1 MKLGHIVVPAIGL
14 VFLSLLLLA
23 PGFARDLRC
32 DPATGKIRVIYI
44 GDAIGVPNPFPI
56 LSQDPTL
63 SCTAV
68 YACTIHQT
76 VDMIRKSVRTY
87 MPRTYSQFLQNDV
100 IILSDANK
108 DAFRPEHFSWMKKG
122 VLEGGQG
129 LVMIGGAESFAEEGG
144 YPSWKPTGVADVLP
158 CDMIPTPPPFSGGY
172 LRIIDWSDEFIKSLP
187 FKQIGSYGVFHGSNN
202 IQPRPRAKL
211 VAELIMGTMKK
222 MPFLMWWDI
231 GKGRTMAESAD
242 WTPAGGNMFM
252 RWKYWGDYAINMCLF
267 LAGQKLPDDIETV
280 YAVRH
285 RLRETEE
292 ALNMLYNMVDIV
304 EKFGGSTVG
313 LNKMIV
319 DIQAQK
325 KKALQFYVQAKMED
339 ALAAFSKTL
348 KMCDDTMDQAIKARN
363 EAAFWIFFTEWCVV
377 TGTSL
382 FVGAMIWILMVKRRL
397 YKEVAVTRMRPS

>member
-1 MKLGHIVVPAIGL
+1 MKPRHPLILIGG
-14 VFLSLLLLA
+14 LLLLLSLFSLA
-23 PGFARDLRC
+23 ASGRELRS

-87 MPRTYSQFLQNDV
+87 MPRTYSRFLQNDV

-108 DAFRPEHFSWMKKG
+108 DAFRPEHFRWMKDG
-122 VLEGGQG
+122 VLEEGQG

-144 YPSWKPTGVADVLP
+144 YPSWKPTEVADVLP
-158 CDMIPTPPPFSGGY
+158 CEMIPTPPPFSGGY
-172 LRIIDWSDEFIKSLP
+172 LRIIDWNDEFIKSLP

-211 VAELIMGTMKK
+211 VAELIMGTMKR

-231 GKGRTMAESAD
+231 GKGRTMAQSAD

-267 LAGQKLPDDIETV
+267 LAGQKLPEDIETV

-292 ALNMLYNMVDIV
+292 ALNMLYSMIDIV
-304 EKFGGSTVG
+304 EKFGGSTVA
-313 LNKMIV
+313 LNKMV
-319 DIQAQK
+319 AEIQDQK
-325 KKALQFYVQAKMED
+325 KKALDFYVQAKMED
-339 ALAAFSKTL
+339 ALSAFSKTL
-348 KMCDDTMDQAIKARN
+348 RMCDETMDEAIKARN
-363 EAAFWIFFTEWCVV
+363 AAAFWIFFTEWCVV

-382 FVGAMIWILMVKRRL
+382 FAGALIWMLMIRRRL
-397 YKEVAVTRMRPS
+397 YREVAITRMRPD